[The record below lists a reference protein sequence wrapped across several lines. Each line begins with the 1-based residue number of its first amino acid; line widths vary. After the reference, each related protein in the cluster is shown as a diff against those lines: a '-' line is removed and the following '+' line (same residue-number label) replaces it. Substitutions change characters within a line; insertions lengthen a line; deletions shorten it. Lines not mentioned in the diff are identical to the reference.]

1 MTRVLRRGPAVAA
14 LVVVLLAALLAA
26 VGAPGARADVKGDL
40 VLVGEKPRV
49 GTIDLAYRNYS
60 ERIEHCVYTRPGTPP
75 ATWSARAKD
84 VDCTWKGY
92 KVARGTLKV
101 RLRTYR
107 LREGIRDDYYVLDV
121 DITNAGAYGGSV
133 KGWFKLHVNNV
144 GATRVLEHSDTKAIA
159 SRKAACDTLQLSIG
173 QSLGPVSASMNWG
186 TVRFCGKSAKYAIDA
201 RTGNKTVWM
210 STHLRATS
218 HLSSQRIVKVPRGKK
233 PVFEIGVHV
242 PTDRCTQR
250 RGSDACFG
258 YTNGTVLKTYRI
270 GTSGG

>member
-1 MTRVLRRGPAVAA
+1 MTAAARSWSVGAA
-14 LVVVLLAALLAA
+14 LLVLLAGLLAM
-26 VGAPGARADVKGDL
+26 VGAPDARADVRGDL

-60 ERIEHCVYTRPGTPP
+60 ERIEHCVYTRPRATTP
-75 ATWSARAKD
+75 RAKD

-107 LREGIRDDYYVLDV
+107 LREDIRDDYYVLDV
-121 DITNAGAYGGSV
+121 DIANAGAYGGSV
-133 KGWFKLHVNNV
+133 KGWFKLHVDNV
-144 GATRVLEHSDTKAIA
+144 GATRILEHSDTKAIS
-159 SRKAACDTLQLSIG
+159 SRKASCDTLQLSIG

-201 RTGNKTVWM
+201 RKGKKTVWM

-233 PVFEIGVHV
+233 PVFEIGIHV
-242 PTDRCTQR
+242 PTDKCTQR

-258 YTNGTVLKTYRI
+258 YANGTLFKSYRI
-270 GTSGG
+270 GTTGG